1 MEQGFYHPERGYWQT
16 IGTPSAEIIATYPE
30 GTIDVP
36 LRPGPDHALVDGA
49 WVPVEQDPAE
59 RLAAWRASATLSRLE
74 LASAL
79 IAAGILTQGEAE
91 DLAAQRMPGA
101 LAALVEPLPEDAR
114 SAVRLRLVGLAGFAR
129 ADPIWDALLGPEL
142 ADAVFGRQDGE

>member
-16 IGTPSAEIIATYPE
+16 IGTPSAAILATYPE

-49 WVPVEQDPAE
+49 WVPVEPDPAGQ
-59 RLAAWRASATLSRLE
+59 LAAWRDSATLTRLD

-91 DLAAQRMPGA
+91 DLAARRMPGA
-101 LAALVEPLPEDAR
+101 LAALADPLPETER
-114 SAVRLRLVGLAGFAR
+114 SAVRLRLVGLAEFAR